1 MVTLAA
7 GQPVP
12 TSPGYVVEVG
22 GTYTLDQL
30 VPCRLATDPPGL
42 ATCQFLGVEFAGD

>member
-1 MVTLAA
+1 MITLAA

-12 TSPGYVVEVG
+12 TSPDYVVEVG

-30 VPCRLATDPPGL
+30 VPCRLALDPPGL
-42 ATCQFLGVEFAGD
+42 AIEQIFNGDANPN